1 MDQYNMNP
9 MNPEPYI
16 PQTPKK
22 KGGFGK
28 ILITFLFTAIL
39 VGSNVYWWQIG
50 ASNDKIDSVINN
62 QNTKIQEMS
71 VTLEKLSGSLL
82 GTQSEIKKNTT
93 PTEDSSKSTEGKDT
107 PKAQA
112 YFDKCGSTSLFET
125 ETWFEDWKK
134 AIIEIPRSN
143 AMDPVA
149 LEGKITLNSV
159 SDMCFSSR
167 LQIIIALITGDEK
180 GQGFRLLR
188 YDIKEK
194 TINTAMRE
202 DFEGNDKSLW
212 YQWHLK
218 RNNTPVEKDG
228 KKYFPW
234 FYPPTQF
241 GTRENNLLLLTSTS
255 KDKDCSNNYEYA
267 YDIEK
272 NYLFLRNLC
281 QTCGDIPPSC
291 SDLST
296 QQ

>member
-1 MDQYNMNP
+1 MDQYNINP

-16 PQTPKK
+16 PQPPRKK
-22 KGGFGK
+22 RSIGK
-28 ILITFLFTAIL
+28 IILTFLFTAIL
-39 VGSNVYWWQIG
+39 VGTNVYWWQKG
-50 ASNDKIDSVINN
+50 THDQEMNTFVNE
-62 QNTKIQEMS
+62 QNTKLQEMS
-71 VTLEKLSGSLL
+71 STLEKLSGSLL
-82 GTQSEIKKNTT
+82 GSQAKTIT
-93 PTEDSSKSTEGKDT
+93 PGTPSTDVAKT
-107 PKAQA
+107 PVDVAKAQA
-112 YFDKCGSTSLFET
+112 YFDKCGSTSLFEN
-125 ETWFEDWKK
+125 EIWFEDWKK
-134 AIIEIPRSN
+134 SVTDTPRSN
-143 AMDPVA
+143 AMDPSVI
-149 LEGKITLNSV
+149 EGKITMNLI
-159 SDMCFSSR
+159 SDMCFSNR
-167 LQIIIALITGDEK
+167 LQIVIALTTGDEK

-202 DFEGNDKSLW
+202 DFEGNDTSLW

-218 RNNTPVEKDG
+218 RNNTPIEKDG

-255 KDKDCSNNYEYA
+255 KDKDCSSNFEYA
-267 YDIEK
+267 YDIDK

-281 QTCGDIPPSC
+281 QTCGDTPPSC